1 MFKYYIFNIDN
12 KNEYLGTI
20 ELESESEFGSYT
32 LVEYP
37 SEIPENKC
45 YCFNT
50 ETQKWDILIDD
61 YRGKVIYNNTNS
73 LIKETIYF
81 VGSIKENY
89 TTVTPPDNENIYT
102 FDGTQWNKFTPEVVV
117 PTLEQLKH
125 IKTLNLLSGF
135 RSYISMRFDDAAI
148 VAINNAAHMNGPKG
162 CAVQEWINS
171 LWYPLYYTLTDSI
184 STATDKETLESVNI
198 DPKQHGE
205 PPYSMREINEEIER
219 LKQANDLL
227 ASLTRD
233 NAFKSIPLDNDAT
246 ALKIAAIAPEWH
258 SGITYE
264 SGMIVNYNNQAYRV
278 IQTVTSL
285 EHQTPATEGMLAIYR
300 PLVLT
305 ATGTI
310 DDPITFISG
319 MDVDNGKYYTF
330 NGKVYLAKADMKPC
344 VWNPDSGIW
353 QWEVVK

>member
-20 ELESESEFGSYT
+20 ELETESEFGGYT
-32 LVEYP
+32 IIEYP
-37 SEIPENKC
+37 TEVPENKC

-50 ETQKWDILIDD
+50 DINAWDILIDD
-61 YRGKVIYNNTNS
+61 YRNKTIYNKTNS
-73 LIKETIYF
+73 LLNEKVYF
-81 VGSIKENY
+81 VGPIKEGY
-89 TTVTPPDNENIYT
+89 TIVAPPDNEKLYT
-102 FDGTQWNKFTPEVVV
+102 FDETQWNEYKPEVVEL
-117 PTLEQLKH
+117 TLDQLKQ
-125 IKTLNLLSGF
+125 IKLLNLLSGF
-135 RSYISMRFDDAAI
+135 KTYIGIRFDDASI
-148 VAINNAAHMNGPKG
+148 VAINNASHMNGPKG

-171 LWYPLYYTLTDSI
+171 LWYPLYYNITDSI
-184 STATDKETLESVNI
+184 DKATDKETLESINI

-205 PPYSMREINEEIER
+205 PPYTMKEINEEIEL

-227 ASLTRD
+227 VSLTRD
-233 NAFKSIPLDNDAT
+233 NAFKSIPLEDDTT

-264 SGMIVNYNNQAYRV
+264 SGMIVNYNDQAYRV

-285 EHQTPATEGMLAIYR
+285 ENQTPATKGMLAIYR
-300 PLVLT
+300 PLILT

-330 NGKVYLAKADMKPC
+330 NDKKYLAKADMKPC
-344 VWNPDSGIW
+344 TWNPDSGIW
-353 QWEVVK
+353 QWELVE

>member
-20 ELESESEFGSYT
+20 ELETESEFGGYT
-32 LVEYP
+32 IVEYP
-37 SEIPENKC
+37 TEVPENKC

-50 ETQKWDILIDD
+50 ATNEWDTLIED
-61 YRGKVIYNNTNS
+61 YRNAIIYNKINS
-73 LIKETIYF
+73 LVKEKVYF
-81 VGSIKENY
+81 VGPIKDNY
-89 TTVTPPDNENIYT
+89 TLVAPPDNENVYMYQE
-102 FDGTQWNKFTPEVVV
+102 DNWVKVNNAVE
-117 PTLEQLKH
+117 PTLDDLKN
-125 IKTLNLLSGF
+125 IKKLNLLSRFKVYVGD
-135 RSYISMRFDDAAI
+135 RFDDASI
-148 VAINNAAHMNGPKG
+148 VAISNAAHMGGPKG

-171 LWYPLYYTLTDSI
+171 LWYPLYYNIADSI
-184 STATDKETLESVNI
+184 DEATDKESLESINI

-205 PPYSMREINEEIER
+205 PPYTMKEINEEITQ
-219 LKQANDLL
+219 LKQANDVL

-233 NAFKSIPLDNDAT
+233 NAFKSISLEDDTT

-258 SGITYE
+258 SGVTYE
-264 SGMIVNYNNQAYRV
+264 SGMIVNYNNQTYRV
-278 IQTVTSL
+278 IQTVTAL

-300 PLVLT
+300 PLILT

-319 MDVDNGKYYTF
+319 MDVETGKYYTF
-330 NGKVYLAKADMKPC
+330 NDKKYLAKADMKPC

-353 QWEVVK
+353 QWELVE